1 MAKICARALP
11 GAAAVVLGAGLAASG
26 SALTINLTFN
36 AGSTDQFVDPFGV
49 NRTNELHDVIEA
61 AASIWEDIVET
72 SHTLNINYWWDDL
85 DDSTIGLHNLT
96 AQSGGRETA
105 GNIRFD
111 TLSTS
116 GTARRYY
123 FDPTPF
129 DDSEFDMQQTLWR
142 DMSAGQQTDFF
153 NGTAQDT
160 FEVGYQG
167 TAFAGSVADAR
178 LGFDLLTVALH
189 EIGHALGMS
198 SANDATVAETGD
210 GDYDFSTAFTGG
222 VALASEVADGGNIA
236 HLDCGFCL
244 MFPSVS
250 TGLRSGVS
258 TTDALSSASG
268 ADWGVLDLPRKEFIQ
283 ASGSSWAT
291 TLNWIGGAA
300 PGSAD
305 DVYVRSGRTAVLTAS
320 GFGDNVFVS
329 EAGNIN
335 INAGGTLFVSGDA
348 TVSGLDS
355 DFVVATGGELQVAGR
370 LFVQDD
376 AQVFMS
382 GGLVD
387 LNGGA
392 TIDAGAD
399 ITGFGTVDVA
409 GQSLN
414 NNGEIIASGGLLT
427 LQSVGVGLLDLDG
440 TSGSGI
446 LRVTSGDMTVTGTQ
460 LDDFNGQMIVG
471 STRTLTLSSPWTLAD
486 GGLLGNDGLLDLNG
500 GATDPA
506 TLAGGLATIAGDVQ
520 VSGVG
525 FINALA
531 AFESTA
537 EVSVA
542 SGGRLELNNSFTMS
556 GGSYTGLGEIQV
568 DGIMTV
574 AASTTIDVTTFD
586 WDGFSGT
593 TQTFVNNNSL
603 LTINSD
609 FIDDGNNLYDGTVT
623 LNGGSDLTINTTN
636 SWNLFGLMTLNGGSV
651 VDGQALTVNGD
662 IDSNSANTINSDV
675 MFAASSTVS
684 LAAAGDVLSL
694 AGSINYAGG
703 SYTGLGR
710 LVHIGDAVVSA
721 DTTIAVGVLD
731 WDGGGLS
738 STMINAG
745 RTLTLNVGTVDVG
758 NDLFDGVVN
767 INSGA
772 ALSVNTTANSWTNSG
787 TVNLAGGSLLGDLVL
802 NADTITGFG
811 TVTAD
816 IENNGAIT
824 ASGGTLTLN
833 APTTIDID
841 GAKPG
846 EVGVLNALAGNISVV
861 AEIGPAYE
869 GTMNIGAGRSINLNA
884 NELFNGGE
892 INMTGGALVTP
903 NLQQNAVLNVSGSTA
918 TIQAATAAFGGASDN
933 TISSRLVL
941 TGTTTV
947 AATAMFDGGGTLQNN
962 GTLSGSFGGEISI
975 ENRGMLNPGTSPGVI
990 TLDGDFVNRSNG
1002 TVNFELNGLGA
1013 NQYDRINIT
1022 GDASLDGTFNVTL
1035 GGFVPDWGDT
1045 WSIMSYS
1052 SVTEILDVVS
1062 FTALGDPL
1070 LLWWYEATPTSFD
1083 VGVRHI
1089 ADVNHD
1095 GAINF
1100 EDLNIVVSFFNMFGD
1115 DLAGDADEDGDVD
1128 FADLN
1133 YVVSFFNTFAP
1144 PNLIPTPGSATLL
1157 ALALTLGVGRR
1168 RR

>member
-1 MAKICARALP
+1 MSKVCARALP
-11 GAAAVVLGAGLAASG
+11 SAAAVVLGAGLAVQG
-26 SALTINLTFN
+26 TALTINLTFN
-36 AGSTDQFVDPFGV
+36 AGSTDQFVDPFGA
-49 NRTNELHDVIEA
+49 NRTAELHAVMDA
-61 AASIWEDIVET
+61 AASIWEDIIET
-72 SHTLNINYWWDDL
+72 AHTLNISYWWDDL
-85 DDSTIGLHNLT
+85 SDPNGTVGLHNLT
-96 AQSGGRETA
+96 AQAGGRETA
-105 GNIRFD
+105 GDIRFD
-111 TLSTS
+111 TMIN
-116 GTARRYY
+116 GNARRYF

-129 DDSEFDMQQTLWR
+129 VDSEFDMQQTLWR
-142 DMSAGQQTDFF
+142 DASATQQADWF

-160 FEVGYQG
+160 YEIGYEG
-167 TAFAGSVADAR
+167 TAFAGAPDDAR
-178 LGFDLLTVALH
+178 LGIDLLTVALH

-198 SANDATVAETGD
+198 SANTATVAETGD
-210 GDYDFSTAFTGG
+210 DDYDFDTSFTGG
-222 VALASEVADGGNIA
+222 VTLAAEVADGSNIA
-236 HLDCGFCL
+236 HLDGNSML
-244 MFPSVS
+244 MFPSVN
-250 TGLRSGVS
+250 TGVRTGVGTS
-258 TTDALSSASG
+258 DALSSAAG
-268 ADWGVLDLPRKEFIQ
+268 ANWGVLDLPRKEFI
-283 ASGSSWAT
+283 AANGSWAT
-291 TLNWIGGAA
+291 TLNWIGGAT

-305 DVYVRSGRTAVLTAS
+305 DVYVRSARTATLTAS
-320 GFGDNVFVS
+320 GFADNVFVS

-335 INAGGTLFVSGDA
+335 IANGGLLSVFGDA
-348 TVSGLDS
+348 LVSGLDS
-355 DFVVATGGELQVAGR
+355 DFIVATGGELQVSGR
-370 LFVQDD
+370 LTVADD
-376 AQVFMS
+376 AQVFMT

-399 ITGFGTVDVA
+399 ITGFGTIDVA
-409 GQSLN
+409 GAALI
-414 NNGEIIASGGLLT
+414 NNGDIVASGGLLT
-427 LQSVGVGLLDLDG
+427 IQSAGAGLLDLDG
-440 TSGSGI
+440 TSGDGI
-446 LRVTSGDMTVTGTQ
+446 LRVSGGDMTATGTQ
-460 LDDFNGQMIVG
+460 LDDFNGQMIV
-471 STRTLTLSSPWTLAD
+471 SATRTLTLSSPWGLAD
-486 GGLLGNDGLLDLNG
+486 GGLFGTDGLLDLNG
-500 GATDPA
+500 SATDAA

-520 VSGVG
+520 VSGIG
-525 FINALA
+525 FINSLA

-542 SGGRLELNNSFTMS
+542 SSGRLELNNSFTMS

-574 AASTTIDVTTFD
+574 AASTTIDVATFD
-586 WDGFSGT
+586 WDGFSGAS
-593 TQTFVNNNSL
+593 QTFVNNNSL
-603 LTINSD
+603 LTINSE
-609 FIDDGNNLYDGTVT
+609 FVDDGNNLYDGTVT
-623 LNGGSDLTINTTN
+623 LNGGSDLTVNTTN

-651 VDGQALTVNGD
+651 VDGQTLTVNGD

-675 MFAASSTVS
+675 VFTSSAAVS
-684 LAAAGDVLSL
+684 LAAAGDALSL
-694 AGSINYAGG
+694 AGAITYAGG

-738 STMINAG
+738 STTINAG

-767 INSGA
+767 IGSGA

-802 NADTITGFG
+802 NAENIAGFG
-811 TVTAD
+811 AVTAD

-846 EVGVLNALAGNISVV
+846 ETGVLNALAGNISVV

-869 GTMNIGAGRSINLNA
+869 GTMNIGAGRAINLNA
-884 NELFNGGE
+884 NELFNGGA
-892 INMTGGALVTP
+892 INMTGGALLTP
-903 NLQQNAVLNVSGSTA
+903 SLQQNAVLNVSGSTA
-918 TIQAATAAFGGASDN
+918 TIQAATVAFGGASDN

-947 AATAMFDGGGTLQNN
+947 AATAMFDGGGTVQNN

-975 ENRGMLNPGTSPGVI
+975 ENRGTLNPGTSPGVI

-1002 TVNFELNGLGA
+1002 TVNFELNGLAA

-1022 GDASLDGTFNVTL
+1022 GDAGLDGTFNVTL

-1045 WSIMSYS
+1045 WSIMSYT
-1052 SVTEILDVVS
+1052 SVTEVLDVVN